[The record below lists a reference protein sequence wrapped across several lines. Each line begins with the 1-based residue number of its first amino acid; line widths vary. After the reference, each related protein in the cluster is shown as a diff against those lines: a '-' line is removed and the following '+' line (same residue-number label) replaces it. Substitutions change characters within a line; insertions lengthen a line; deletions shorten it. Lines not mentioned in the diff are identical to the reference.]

1 MRKINFEV
9 ALIRCFFCGKD
20 KGLIMNSRLTAQ
32 AAEEVKECNGKAIDL
47 EPCAECKKLMVQG
60 VMLFEIESVP
70 DDPRQLPERTGRMAL
85 VKDSAFD
92 NFPDR
97 DFAKQVL
104 DRRFGFVQK
113 ELWELM
119 GLGGC

>member
-20 KGLIMNSRLTAQ
+20 KELIMNTQLTAQ
-32 AAEEVKECNGKAIDL
+32 AAEEVRECNGKVIDL
-47 EPCAECKKLMVQG
+47 EPCEECKKLMEQG
-60 VMLFEIESVP
+60 VILFEIEKVP
-70 DDPRQLPERTGRMAL
+70 DDPHQLPERTGRMA
-85 VKDSAFD
+85 VVRDSAFD
-92 NFPDR
+92 NFFDEG
-97 DFAKQVL
+97 FKKQVL
-104 DRRFGFVQK
+104 ERRFGFVQK